1 MDSSSSTS
9 STSSSI
15 PPTPQ
20 MVVNERSDSSDDEDV
35 TWNLEE
41 TLDDWY
47 FNKMQ
52 STIKFYKIRV
62 ADFRRWLK
70 DNYNRDIDRR
80 LKKKHLRLYF
90 THKAQTVSQMR
101 ATIVCIRSLCKQ
113 LKKRG
118 ITKEDV
124 GEHFENGK
132 QHPPKHSRN
141 MSPENVQAFFAAAQ
155 RKRKPETLHILQL
168 LAYAGIRRTAL
179 SRIQCTDI
187 IESSHQKSGVTTK
200 SYAVN
205 VKKGKGNKSR
215 TVQLRSDIGKALYA
229 YSRSLGTAYLF
240 PSKKN
245 VGQPLNSH
253 SIADRI
259 KRIAKKIGQP
269 TISMHAFRHFYAS
282 NSLHNGA
289 DLATVQQQLGHS
301 SITTT
306 SAYLHGNPKTNVS
319 AMIDLSGDANEDIT
333 ILHNFV
339 PKPKKIRIRRKKKK
353 SEKASKLQ

>member
-9 STSSSI
+9 SISSSSV
-15 PPTPQ
+15 PTPQ
-20 MVVNERSDSSDDEDV
+20 MVINERSDSSDDEEINW
-35 TWNLEE
+35 TLEE
-41 TLDDWY
+41 TLNDWY

-62 ADFRRWLK
+62 ADFRRWLLL
-70 DNYNRDIDRR
+70 NYNRDIDRR

-118 ITKEDV
+118 ITKEDI

-141 MSPENVQAFFAAAQ
+141 MSPDNVKAFFAEAQ
-155 RKRKPETLHILQL
+155 RKKKPETLHILQL
-168 LAYAGIRRTAL
+168 LAYGGIRRTAL
-179 SRIQCTDI
+179 SKIQCTDVV
-187 IESSHQKSGVTTK
+187 ESTHQKQGVTTK
-200 SYAVN
+200 SYAVK
-205 VKKGKGNKSR
+205 VLKGKGNKSR
-215 TVQLRSDIGKALYA
+215 TVQLRSDIGKALYD

-245 VGQPLNSH
+245 PGQPLAPNT
-253 SIADRI
+253 IADRI

-269 TISMHAFRHFYAS
+269 TISCHAFRHFYAS

-319 AMIDLSGDANEDIT
+319 AMIDLSGDSDDIT
-333 ILHNFV
+333 ISHNFV

-353 SEKASKLQ
+353 PESASKLQ

>member
-1 MDSSSSTS
+1 MDSSSS
-9 STSSSI
+9 SSSSSA
-15 PPTPQ
+15 PYVPQ
-20 MVVNERSDSSDDEDV
+20 MVVNEREDSSDDEDV
-35 TWNLEE
+35 DWTLEE
-41 TLDDWY
+41 TLNDWY
-47 FNKMQ
+47 YNKMQ

-62 ADFRRWLK
+62 NDFRKWLK
-70 DNYNRDIDRR
+70 DNYNRDIDKR
-80 LKKKHLRLYF
+80 LKRKHLRLYF
-90 THKAQTVSQMR
+90 THKARTCSQMR
-101 ATIVCIRSLCKQ
+101 ATIVCIRSLCRQ
-113 LKKRG
+113 LKKRR

-155 RKRKPETLHILQL
+155 LKKKPETLHVLQL
-168 LAYAGIRRTAL
+168 LAYGGIRRTAL
-179 SRIQCTDI
+179 SKIQCTDI
-187 IESSHQKSGVTTK
+187 VESSHQKQGVTTK

-215 TVQLRSDIGKALYA
+215 TVQLRSDIGKALYD

-245 VGQPLNSH
+245 PGQPLNPH
-253 SIADRI
+253 SIADRV
-259 KRIAKKIGQP
+259 KRIAKNIGQP

-319 AMIDLSGDANEDIT
+319 AMIDLSGDSDDIT
-333 ILHNFV
+333 ISHNFV
-339 PKPKKIRIRRKKKK
+339 PKPKKVRIRRKKKK
-353 SEKASKLQ
+353 PEKASKLQ